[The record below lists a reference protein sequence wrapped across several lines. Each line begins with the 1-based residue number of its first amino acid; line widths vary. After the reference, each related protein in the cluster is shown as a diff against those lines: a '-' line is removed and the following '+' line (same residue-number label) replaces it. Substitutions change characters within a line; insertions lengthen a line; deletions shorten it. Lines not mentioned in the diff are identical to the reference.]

1 MKKVR
6 TVKKIRRKK
15 DFDES
20 QEKLEKIRQNQR
32 VSSRN
37 LYLPD

>member
-20 QEKLEKIRQNQR
+20 QEKLEKIRQNQS